1 MNEVERLFREQQA
14 ASDAKRDPETDI
26 PSAQTMLNL
35 DEGMDETES
44 LFQEQ
49 RAAFDAERNAEKNI
63 RSVET
68 LLNIGIILKT
78 LQTATEI
85 GMYRFPKIGLS
96 LMHSSLDPADAA
108 AFLRNPVFL
117 LIPLLSFG
125 IILLFYLLLKKQNA
139 ETTEACVPLLILTL
153 LIPLISSLIGLPLNP
168 LITRWVVRTQT
179 SEALAAFSMIRS
191 ACSAVS
197 FVSAPVVPMLAAAAG
212 MICCRRKYGT
222 AQ

>member
-1 MNEVERLFREQQA
+1 MNEVE
-14 ASDAKRDPETDI
+14 K
-26 PSAQTMLNL
+26 
-35 DEGMDETES
+35 

-49 RAAFDAERNAEKNI
+49 QAESDRAPDFEKDIHSVQTVTDRDEAVNRAEEPFRPQQAVSGGSMEKQKHT
-63 RSVET
+63 VQL
-68 LLNIGIILKT
+68 LLNIAIILKT

-96 LMHSSLDPADAA
+96 LMRSSLEPAEAA

-153 LIPLISSLIGLPLNP
+153 LIPLISSLIGLPLNL
-168 LITRWVVRTQT
+168 LITRWISRLQT
-179 SEALAAFSMIRS
+179 REALAAYSMVRS
-191 ACSAVS
+191 ACSLVS
-197 FVSAPVVPMLAAAAG
+197 LVSTPVVPMLAAAAG